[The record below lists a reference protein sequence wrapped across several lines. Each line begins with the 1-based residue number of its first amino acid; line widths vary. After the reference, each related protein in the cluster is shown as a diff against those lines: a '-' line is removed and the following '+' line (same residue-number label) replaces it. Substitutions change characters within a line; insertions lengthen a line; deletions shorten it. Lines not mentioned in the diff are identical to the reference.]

1 MSSNEAKELI
11 EELSSTDNVNILRIK
26 ILCSNKPGLIASIP
40 GLRLKIWSLLLLG
53 NHYQQNILN
62 YNINIDDNNNNNNN
76 NFNTNEYHNHHHQ
89 DCKEQQVLDA
99 DVPRTRSDIEEFR
112 STSWRSSLHRI
123 LHKFCISHNI
133 QYKQGM
139 NEVSYV

>member
-11 EELSSTDNVNILRIK
+11 EELSSIDNTNILKIK
-26 ILCSNKPGLIASIP
+26 RLCSNKPGLIASIS
-40 GLRLKIWSLLLLG
+40 GLRLKIWTLLLLG
-53 NHYQQNILN
+53 KHYQH
-62 YNINIDDNNNNNNN
+62 NININSYNNINQHQ
-76 NFNTNEYHNHHHQ
+76 YQ

-112 STSWRSSLHRI
+112 STLWRSSLHSI
-123 LHKFCISHNI
+123 LYKFCISHNI

-139 NEVSYV
+139 NEVGTL

>member
-11 EELSSTDNVNILRIK
+11 EELSSIDNINILKIK
-26 ILCSNKPGLIASIP
+26 RLCSNKPGLIASIS
-40 GLRLKIWSLLLLG
+40 GLRLKIWTLLLLG
-53 NHYQQNILN
+53 KHYQH
-62 YNINIDDNNNNNNN
+62 NININSDNSINQHQ
-76 NFNTNEYHNHHHQ
+76 YQ

-112 STSWRSSLHRI
+112 STLWRSSLHSI
-123 LHKFCISHNI
+123 LYKFCISHNI

-139 NEVSYV
+139 NEVGTL

>member
-11 EELSSTDNVNILRIK
+11 EELSSIDNINILKIK
-26 ILCSNKPGLIASIP
+26 RLCSNKPGLIASIS
-40 GLRLKIWSLLLLG
+40 GLRLKIWTLLLLG
-53 NHYQQNILN
+53 KHYQH
-62 YNINIDDNNNNNNN
+62 NININSDNSINQQ
-76 NFNTNEYHNHHHQ
+76 HHHQYQ

-112 STSWRSSLHRI
+112 STLWRSSLHSI
-123 LHKFCISHNI
+123 LYKFCISHNI

-139 NEVSYV
+139 NEVGTL

>member
-11 EELSSTDNVNILRIK
+11 EELSSIDSINILKIK
-26 ILCSNKPGLIASIP
+26 RLCSNKPGLIASIS
-40 GLRLKIWSLLLLG
+40 GLRLKIWTLLLLG
-53 NHYQQNILN
+53 KHYQHNL
-62 YNINIDDNNNNNNN
+62 NINSDNSINQQQHQ
-76 NFNTNEYHNHHHQ
+76 YQ

-112 STSWRSSLHRI
+112 STLWRSSLHSI
-123 LHKFCISHNI
+123 LYKFCISHNI

-139 NEVSYV
+139 NEVGTL

>member
-11 EELSSTDNVNILRIK
+11 EELSSIDNINILKIK
-26 ILCSNKPGLIASIP
+26 RLCSNKPGLIASIS
-40 GLRLKIWSLLLLG
+40 GLRLKIWTLLLLG
-53 NHYQQNILN
+53 KHYQHNL
-62 YNINIDDNNNNNNN
+62 NINSDNSINQQQHQ
-76 NFNTNEYHNHHHQ
+76 YQ

-112 STSWRSSLHRI
+112 STLWRSSLHSI
-123 LHKFCISHNI
+123 LYKFCISHNI

-139 NEVSYV
+139 NEVGTL

>member
-11 EELSSTDNVNILRIK
+11 EELSSIDNINILKIK
-26 ILCSNKPGLIASIP
+26 RLCSNKPGLIASIS
-40 GLRLKIWSLLLLG
+40 GLRLKIWTLLLLG
-53 NHYQQNILN
+53 KHYQHNL
-62 YNINIDDNNNNNNN
+62 NINSDNSINQQQ
-76 NFNTNEYHNHHHQ
+76 HQCQ

-112 STSWRSSLHRI
+112 STLWRSSLHSI
-123 LHKFCISHNI
+123 LYKFCISHNI

-139 NEVSYV
+139 NEVGTL

>member
-11 EELSSTDNVNILRIK
+11 EELSSIDSINILKIK
-26 ILCSNKPGLIASIP
+26 RLCSNKPGLIASIS
-40 GLRLKIWSLLLLG
+40 GLRLKIWTLLLLG
-53 NHYQQNILN
+53 KHYQHNL
-62 YNINIDDNNNNNNN
+62 NINSDNSI
-76 NFNTNEYHNHHHQ
+76 NHQQHQYQ

-112 STSWRSSLHRI
+112 STLWRSSLHSI
-123 LHKFCISHNI
+123 LYKFCISHNI

-139 NEVSYV
+139 NEVGTL

>member
-11 EELSSTDNVNILRIK
+11 EELSSIDNINILKIK
-26 ILCSNKPGLIASIP
+26 RLCSNKPGLIASIS

-53 NHYQQNILN
+53 NHYQH
-62 YNINIDDNNNNNNN
+62 NINM
-76 NFNTNEYHNHHHQ
+76 NTNINMDSYNNDYMKGNHQQQQNQYQ

-112 STSWRSSLHRI
+112 STLWRSSLHSI
-123 LHKFCISHNI
+123 LYKFCISHNI

-139 NEVSYV
+139 NEVGR